1 MRESKSS
8 SSQTRKQKP
17 ARTPEEREQQIV
29 SMAYDYAEKQFR
41 EGKASSQVTTYF
53 LKLGSEKERMER
65 EKLETE
71 NKLLL
76 AKIEA
81 LEVAKNT
88 EALYGEAIKAMKH
101 YGGHDSPVTEV
112 LEDE

>member
-1 MRESKSS
+1 MNKILDKYKEILA
-8 SSQTRKQKP
+8 QY
-17 ARTPEEREQQIV
+17 EE
-29 SMAYDYAEKQFR
+29 Y
-41 EGKASSQVTTYF
+41 
-53 LKLGSEKERMER
+53 KERMER